1 MTLLKVKTKFQV
13 TLPTGIRTILKL
25 KEGDILGAEL
35 DAGRIVLTPKSI
47 IDKGLAEGL
56 ADIAAGRTHGPF
68 RSVNALM
75 KSLNRS

>member
-47 IDKGLAEGL
+47 ID
-56 ADIAAGRTHGPF
+56 
-68 RSVNALM
+68 
-75 KSLNRS
+75 